1 LPAFAVASIVTS
13 QIDINQQLPAPI
25 LLYFLRNYP
34 LWRALWQA
42 IWFGGGFMSTLTIYL
57 ARLIGLSAVL
67 LATALLVRGNT
78 LIMATIADGAVMLV
92 YAIFSLAAGLAIILG
107 HNVWSGG
114 TLPVMVTLVGWLIF
128 AKGLVLLLVTPE
140 TLVQRLEQMQYGEHY
155 SLYIVPAIIIG
166 LYLTYGGFRTSSSL
180 LKSV

>member
-1 LPAFAVASIVTS
+1 MSRPVVELEA
-13 QIDINQQLPAPI
+13 
-25 LLYFLRNYP
+25 
-34 LWRALWQA
+34 
-42 IWFGGGFMSTLTIYL
+42 FMSTLTVYL

-67 LATALLVRGNT
+67 LAAALLVRGNA
-78 LIMATIADGAVMLV
+78 LIMATAADGPVMLV

-140 TLVQRLEQMQYGEHY
+140 TLAQLLERMQYGERY
-155 SLYIVPAIIIG
+155 SLYIVPALIIG
-166 LYLTYGGFRTSSSL
+166 LYLTYGGFTTSSWL
-180 LKSV
+180 PKSI